1 MRHCSYFSADLF
13 RRENAI
19 QTLSLAKAAGE
30 TERAVTLELT
40 ARDEAI
46 FWLTAAAEVE
56 HFLMVH
62 YLFAAYSL
70 DDNLAA
76 GQEVDAKRLRET
88 LTQIAREEM
97 GHLITVQNLLTLIG
111 APLNFRREHSPYA
124 SEVYPFRFKLERV
137 SAGSLAKYT
146 MAESPVDR
154 TELEKGMT
162 AEDLALFDTEIRSAA
177 EASNDGQSIRNVGPI
192 FARLYELF
200 ATELVDEDFRLDRAD
215 RQARWSDWGYRRHPN
230 AGETPELKVIV
241 HHFHQL
247 DAAEARVA
255 AVCAIEDIGEQGE
268 AADVGIG
275 DGESHFERFLEA
287 YKTLSSIEAE
297 GVSPVLPVLANPN
310 VTRGS
315 VGTSGRGMVDEMQE
329 VILEE
334 GRITNTRS
342 RAWGQLFNLRYRL
355 LLRYLHHAMLSS
367 GPVYM
372 EAAPDVGD
380 RTTKGVLI
388 YWTFKEMRRLSK
400 IARKLVRLPS
410 GQDKLT
416 AGPPFEL
423 PYTLNLPIDDV
434 DRWAGHADVLR
445 ASGGLITEIQAGSDD
460 RDDPFLKYLLE
471 DDAIAQQ
478 IANALA
484 SGLDLPEDA
493 NPTAFKKVAAIL
505 DEAVRGF
512 PLGVHGGFWRDV
524 KLARFLEPVFFGRPI
539 VIPGECAEE
548 SEVFRLIS
556 LPEDDGGRMPRFRPR
571 IDRSRIDFIRTWIEA
586 GAPDNTPP
594 GQIGLKSEPDP
605 KMEAAPEPLEP
616 ISAPSFEANIKP
628 LFRDN
633 PDRTSMLFLFDL
645 YKYEDVKAHAPKI
658 LASLESGRMP
668 CTMAW
673 PEERIALFR
682 AWMDAD
688 FPA

>member
-1 MRHCSYFSADLF
+1 MRHCSYFSSDLF
-13 RRENAI
+13 RREAPS
-19 QTLSLAKAAGE
+19 QTLSLAKTAGE
-30 TERAVTLELT
+30 TERAVVPALT

-70 DDNLAA
+70 DDRLAT
-76 GQEVDAKRLRET
+76 GQEDKAERLRKT
-88 LTQIAREEM
+88 LLQIAREEM

-146 MAESPVDR
+146 LAESPINRD
-154 TELEKGMT
+154 ELEEGLT
-162 AEDLALFDTEIRSAA
+162 AEDLALFDTEIRPAA
-177 EASNDGQSIRNVGPI
+177 EASNDGQSVRNVGPI
-192 FARLYELF
+192 FARLYQLF
-200 ATELVDEDFRLDRAD
+200 ATELTDEDFRLDRAD
-215 RQARWSDWGYRRHPN
+215 RQARWSDWGYRRRPF
-230 AGETPELKVIV
+230 EFEPKDLKVIV
-241 HHFHQL
+241 HHFDQS
-247 DAAEARVA
+247 DVAGARAAAVA
-255 AVCAIEDIGEQGE
+255 AIEEIGEQGE
-268 AADVGIG
+268 AADLGIG
-275 DGESHFERFLEA
+275 DGESHFERFLDA
-287 YKTLSSIEAE
+287 YKILASIEAE

-310 VTRGS
+310 VTRS
-315 VGTSGRGMVDEMQE
+315 STDTSGRSMVEVMQE
-329 VILEE
+329 VLLEE

-367 GPVYM
+367 ESVYLETGPD
-372 EAAPDVGD
+372 AGD
-380 RTTKGVLI
+380 RTSKGLLI

-400 IARKLVRLPS
+400 IARKLVKLPS
-410 GQDKLT
+410 GQQNLT

-423 PYTLNLPIDDV
+423 PYTLNLPTDDT
-434 DRWAGHADVLR
+434 DRWAGHVDVMK
-445 ASGGLITEIQAGSDD
+445 ASESLIKEILAGGDD
-460 RDDPFLKYLLE
+460 KDDPFLLYLLE
-471 DDAIAQQ
+471 DDAIAQR
-478 IANALA
+478 IADALA
-484 SGLDLPEDA
+484 EGQTVPEDA
-493 NPTAFKKVAAIL
+493 NPSAFKKVAAIL

-524 KLARFLEPVFFGRPI
+524 KLERFLEPVFFGRPI
-539 VIPGECAEE
+539 VIPGESAED

-556 LPEDDGGRMPRFRPR
+556 LPEEDGGRMPRFRPR
-571 IDRSRIDFIRTWIEA
+571 IDQSRLDFIRGWIEA
-586 GAPDNTPP
+586 GAPDNNPA
-594 GQIGLKSEPDP
+594 GQIGVKSEPDP
-605 KMEAAPEPLEP
+605 APEAAPDQPKPVPEPG
-616 ISAPSFEANIKP
+616 FEADIKP
-628 LFRDN
+628 LFRET
-633 PDRTSMLFLFDL
+633 PDRVSMLFLFDL
-645 YKYEDVKAHAPKI
+645 HKYDDVKTNAEAI

-673 PEERIALFR
+673 PEERVAMFR